1 MEKLKIDNNPPGY
14 PGVNPSWSISS
25 KDGVGTANS
34 IGNRLWFTISK
45 GIINEIYYPRIDQ
58 ANIKDMQFLISSE
71 PDIFE
76 DEKKLC
82 THQILPIKQG
92 VPAFNITNKS
102 INGICEINKIV
113 LTDPRRE
120 VLIQK
125 VQFKPLKGVLSDY
138 HLYVILTPHIK
149 NCGFGNNGWMGDYKG
164 IPMLFAQRDDVSLA
178 LACSIPFIN
187 MSCGYVGFSDGWQ
200 DISKNK
206 RLTKCYS
213 KAIDGNIALTGEI
226 DLSISKGEF
235 IIVLAFGNNA
245 AEAGQLARTTLIKNF
260 DQMLSEFKKSWE
272 KFQKKCLNLRNL
284 GEKEIDIYRISTSVL
299 KTHMDKRFSDGIIAS
314 LSIPWGFSKG
324 DNDLGGYHL
333 IWPRDLVEI
342 AGGLLAAGDTSS
354 ARQILLYLM
363 STQEADGHWPQN
375 MWLDGTSYW
384 QGIQM
389 DETAFPI
396 LLANALKQNN
406 ELYDLDIWPMVKQ
419 AASFLVC
426 NGPVSQEDR
435 WEEDAGY
442 SPFTLAVEISALLAA
457 AEFAEE
463 AGEHQIAKFLTET
476 ADMWNSKIE
485 QWTYIKNT
493 KISKKLNIEGYYVRI
508 GPKNTADAASPLNGY
523 VPIKNKPPN
532 QSKALF
538 EYIVSP
544 DALALVRFGLR
555 SANDPRI
562 INTVK
567 VIDSLLKTETKTG
580 PVWYRYNQDGYGEHE
595 NGDPFDGTGIG
606 RGWPLLVGERA
617 HYELAR
623 GNISEAKFLCKVIER
638 QTGPGGLI
646 PEQIWDSEDIP
657 EKDLFNGHPTGSAMP
672 LVWAHAEYIKL
683 LHSIHKGSVFD
694 MPKQTFKRYITGDIS
709 SNLSKWS
716 FNHKS
721 RQIAFGKQLRI
732 ELLSPA
738 IIHWTIDDWA
748 SSQELKTIDSELGIH
763 YGDLPISNLAE
774 GIKIIFTFYWINSE
788 NWENKNF
795 EVVIKKSKQKELI
808 METL

>member
-1 MEKLKIDNNPPGY
+1 MEKLKIDNNPPGN
-14 PGVNPSWSISS
+14 PGVNPNWSISA

-71 PDIFE
+71 TEIFE
-76 DEKKLC
+76 EEKKHC
-82 THQILPIKQG
+82 THQILPVKQG

-102 INGICEINKIV
+102 KNGIYEIRKTI

-125 VQFKPLKGVLSDY
+125 AQFKPLKGILSNY

-149 NCGFGNNGWMGDYKG
+149 NCGFGNNGWIGDYKG
-164 IPMLFAQRDDVSLA
+164 IPMLFAQRDDISLA

-206 RLTKCYS
+206 KLTKCYS

-245 AEAGQLARTTLIKNF
+245 AEAGQLARTALIKNF
-260 DQMLSEFKKSWE
+260 DQQLSEFKNSWE
-272 KFQKKCLNLRNL
+272 KFQKKCLNLRSL
-284 GEKEIDIYRISTSVL
+284 SEKEIDIYRISTSVL

-333 IWPRDLVEI
+333 IWPRDLVET
-342 AGGLLAAGDTSS
+342 AGGLLAAGDFSS
-354 ARQILLYLM
+354 ARQVLLYLM
-363 STQEADGHWPQN
+363 STQEVDGHWPQN

-396 LLANALKQNN
+396 LLANVLKQNN

-442 SPFTLAVEISALLAA
+442 SPFTLAVEIAALLAA

-463 AGEHQIAKFLTET
+463 AGEHKIAKFLTET
-476 ADMWNSKIE
+476 ADMWNSKID

-508 GPKNTADAASPLNGY
+508 GPKNVADAASPINGY
-523 VPIKNKPPN
+523 VPIKNKPPSQN
-532 QSKALF
+532 KALF

-555 SANDPRI
+555 SADDPRI

-623 GNISEAKFLCKVIER
+623 GNISEAKFLCKVMER

-657 EKDLFNGHPTGSAMP
+657 EKDLLNGHPTGSAMP

-694 MPKQTFKRYITGDIS
+694 MPNQTFKRYVIGDIS
-709 SNLSKWS
+709 SNISKWS
-716 FNHKS
+716 YNHKS
-721 RQIAFGKQLRI
+721 HQIAFGKQLRI

-738 IIHWTIDDWA
+738 IIHWTIDDWV
-748 SSQELKTIDSELGIH
+748 SSHELKTIDSELGIH
-763 YGDLPISNLAE
+763 YGDLPTGKLAE
-774 GIKIIFTFYWINSE
+774 GTKIIFTFYWINSE

-795 EVVIKKSKQKELI
+795 EVIIKKSEQKELI
-808 METL
+808 LTT

>member
-14 PGVNPSWSISS
+14 PGVNPNWSMSS

-58 ANIKDMQFLISSE
+58 ANIKDMQFLISRE
-71 PDIFE
+71 TDLFE
-76 DEKKLC
+76 EEKNHC
-82 THQILPIKQG
+82 THQISTIKPG
-92 VPAFNITNKS
+92 VPAYNITNRSKS
-102 INGICEINKIV
+102 SFYEINKTV

-120 VLIQK
+120 VLLQK
-125 VQFKPLKGVLSDY
+125 VEFKPLKGALNNY

-149 NCGFGNNGWMGDYKG
+149 NCGFGNNGWIGDYKG
-164 IPMLFAQRDDVSLA
+164 IPMLFAQRDDISLA
-178 LACSIPFIN
+178 VACSIPFFN

-213 KAIDGNIALTGEI
+213 RVLYGNIALTGEI
-226 DLSISKGEF
+226 DLSISSGVF

-260 DQMLSEFKKSWE
+260 DQMLSEYKISWE
-272 KFQKKCLNLRNL
+272 KFQNKCLNLRSL
-284 GEKEIDIYRISTSVL
+284 GGKDIDIYRISTAVL

-314 LSIPWGFSKG
+314 LSIPWGASKG

-333 IWPRDLVEI
+333 IWPRDLVET
-342 AGGLLAAGDTSS
+342 AGGLLAAGDYSS

-406 ELYDLDIWPMVKQ
+406 ELNDLNVWSMVKQ

-442 SPFTLAVEISALLAA
+442 SPFTLAVEITALIAA
-457 AEFAEE
+457 AEFAQEAEE
-463 AGEHQIAKFLTET
+463 YQIAKFLIET
-476 ADMWNSKIE
+476 ADMWNSNIE
-485 QWTYIKNT
+485 KWTYIKNT
-493 KISKKLNIEGYYVRI
+493 KISRKLNIEGYYVRI
-508 GPKNTADAASPLNGY
+508 GPKNIADAASPINGY
-523 VPIKNKPPN
+523 VPIKNRPPN
-532 QSKALF
+532 QDKALF

-555 SANDPRI
+555 SADDPRI
-562 INTVK
+562 VNTVK
-567 VIDSLLKTETKTG
+567 VIDSLLKSETKTG
-580 PVWYRYNQDGYGEHE
+580 PVWHRYNQDGYGEHE
-595 NGDPFDGTGIG
+595 NGDPFDGTGVG

-617 HYELAR
+617 HYEIAK
-623 GNISEAKFLCKVIER
+623 GNISEAKFLCKVMER

-646 PEQIWDSEDIP
+646 PEQIWDAEDIP
-657 EKDLFNGHPTGSAMP
+657 EKDLLNGHPTGSAMP

-683 LHSIHKGSVFD
+683 LHSIHKESVFD
-694 MPKQTFKRYITGDIS
+694 MPRQTKGHYIKGDVS

-716 FNHKS
+716 YNHKS
-721 RQIAFGKQLRI
+721 RQIAIGKQLRI

-738 IIHWTIDDWA
+738 IIHWTIDDWG
-748 SSQELKTIDSELGIH
+748 SSHDLKTIDSDLGIH
-763 YGDLPISNLAE
+763 YIDLPIDNLAD
-774 GIKIIFTFYWINSE
+774 GTKVIFTFYWINSE
-788 NWENKNF
+788 KWENKNF
-795 EVVIKKSKQKELI
+795 EVVIKESKQNELTI
-808 METL
+808 TT